1 MNEYPNINYFYL
13 SSLPSE
19 KEIRQQMDSMENQYK
34 MYPVLSNY
42 LSKKDAVRLLPNLI
56 KINKFANAMLN
67 KYSYKIDRVEAKK
80 QIIRSAISENKDLND
95 ESYNQFEEGW
105 NEMINEMDE
114 GIIKYKCRPEMKKMV
129 LTREHPLSYTL
140 NDDDEIGFGM
150 YLAALYQYFAELQNS
165 FLKSICEFLGE
176 SGPLHFFRSQITK
189 EIYAQEA
196 NPQEVVSLDLI

>member
-19 KEIRQQMDSMENQYK
+19 KEIRQQMDPMGNQYK

-95 ESYNQFEEGW
+95 ESYNQFEEGF
-105 NEMINEMDE
+105 NELFDTFYS
-114 GIIKYKCRPEMKKMV
+114 KY
-129 LTREHPLSYTL
+129 L
-140 NDDDEIGFGM
+140 
-150 YLAALYQYFAELQNS
+150 
-165 FLKSICEFLGE
+165 
-176 SGPLHFFRSQITK
+176 
-189 EIYAQEA
+189 
-196 NPQEVVSLDLI
+196 